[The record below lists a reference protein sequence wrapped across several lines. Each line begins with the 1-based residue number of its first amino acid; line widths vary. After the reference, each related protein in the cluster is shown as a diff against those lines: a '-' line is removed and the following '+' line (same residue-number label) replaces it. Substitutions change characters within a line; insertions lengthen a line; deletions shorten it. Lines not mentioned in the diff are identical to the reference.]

1 MRKVTRSRKYKKG
14 ASKKNKTRKTKTR
27 KTKTRK
33 TKKARAANRR
43 KLRGGMNHLG
53 EVFLGIIKNKKIYKE
68 EAMKHDA
75 QSKQYEEAGWNIE
88 ELTEE
93 LKTAIND
100 PVKFDKVMALL
111 DEYEYTK
118 ESYERE
124 LKEND
129 ARENK
134 DSQGEYWAQN
144 EYAKLIVELRDDY
157 GIDIDY

>member
-1 MRKVTRSRKYKKG
+1 MSKVARSRKYKKRVTKKNKT
-14 ASKKNKTRKTKTR
+14 KKNKTRR
-27 KTKTRK
+27 
-33 TKKARAANRR
+33 TKKVRRVNRR

-111 DEYEYTK
+111 DEYEYTRG
-118 ESYERE
+118 EYENE
-124 LKEND
+124 LKENN

-134 DSQGEYWAQN
+134 DNQGEYWAQN

>member
-1 MRKVTRSRKYKKG
+1 MRKIARSRKYKKRVT
-14 ASKKNKTRKTKTR
+14 KKNKTRKTKR
-27 KTKTRK
+27 TKTVHR
-33 TKKARAANRR
+33 TNRR
-43 KLRGGMNHLG
+43 KLRGGTNHLG
-53 EVFLGIIKNKKIYKE
+53 QVFLEIIKNKKIYQE
-68 EAMKHDA
+68 EGMKHDA
-75 QSKQYEEAGWNIE
+75 QSRQYEDAGMNIE

-93 LKTAIND
+93 LKTLIND
-100 PVKFDKVMALL
+100 DVKFKRVMELL

-124 LKEND
+124 LQENE

-157 GIDIDY
+157 GIDVDY

>member
-1 MRKVTRSRKYKKG
+1 MRKVARSRKYMKKVTKKNKT
-14 ASKKNKTRKTKTR
+14 KKNKTRR
-27 KTKTRK
+27 
-33 TKKARAANRR
+33 TKKVRRVNRR

-53 EVFLGIIKNKKIYKE
+53 EVFLRIIKNKKIYKE
-68 EAMKHDA
+68 EGMKHDA

-93 LKTAIND
+93 LKTALND
-100 PVKFDKVMALL
+100 DVKFGRVMELL

-124 LKEND
+124 LEENE

-134 DSQGEYWAQN
+134 DGQGEYQAQN
-144 EYAKLIVELRDDY
+144 EWSNLVVELRDEY
-157 GIDIDY
+157 GIDVE

>member
-1 MRKVTRSRKYKKG
+1 MRKVARSRKYKKRVTKKNKT
-14 ASKKNKTRKTKTR
+14 KKNKTRRNKTVR
-27 KTKTRK
+27 RI
-33 TKKARAANRR
+33 NRR
-43 KLRGGMNHLG
+43 KLRGGTNHLG
-53 EVFLGIIKNKKIYKE
+53 EVFLGIIKNKKIYE
-68 EAMKHDA
+68 EEGMKHDA

-100 PVKFDKVMALL
+100 DVKFDKVMTLL

-124 LKEND
+124 LQENE

-134 DSQGEYWAQN
+134 DGQGEYYAQN
-144 EYAKLIVELRDDY
+144 EWSKLVVELRDNY
-157 GIDIDY
+157 GIDVE

>member
-1 MRKVTRSRKYKKG
+1 MRKVARSIKHKKKI
-14 ASKKNKTRKTKTR
+14 AKKNKTKKNKTRR
-27 KTKTRK
+27 N
-33 TKKARAANRR
+33 KKARRVNRR

-68 EAMKHDA
+68 EGMKHDA

-100 PVKFDKVMALL
+100 DVKFDKVMELL

-118 ESYERE
+118 RNYENE
-124 LKEND
+124 LEEND

-134 DSQGEYWAQN
+134 DDQGEYLAQN
-144 EYAKLIVELRDDY
+144 EWSKLVVELRDDY
-157 GIDIDY
+157 GIEVE

>member
-1 MRKVTRSRKYKKG
+1 MHKLTRSRKYKKSV
-14 ASKKNKTRKTKTR
+14 SKKNKTRKTKTR
-27 KTKTRK
+27 KTKTRR
-33 TKKARAANRR
+33 TKKTRAANRR

-53 EVFLGIIKNKKIYKE
+53 EVFLQLVKNKKIYKE
-68 EAMKHDA
+68 EGMKHDA
-75 QSKQYEEAGWNIE
+75 QSKQYEEAGWKIE
-88 ELTEE
+88 DLTEE

-111 DEYEYTK
+111 DEYEYTRG
-118 ESYERE
+118 EYENE
-124 LKEND
+124 LKENN

-134 DSQGEYWAQN
+134 DNQGEYWAQN

>member
-1 MRKVTRSRKYKKG
+1 MRKVVRSRKYKKRVT
-14 ASKKNKTRKTKTR
+14 KKNKTRR
-27 KTKTRK
+27 
-33 TKKARAANRR
+33 TKKVRRVNRR
-43 KLRGGMNHLG
+43 KLRGGTNHLG
-53 EVFLGIIKNKKIYKE
+53 EIFLEIVKNKKIYE
-68 EAMKHDA
+68 EEGMKHDA
-75 QSKQYEEAGWNIE
+75 QSRQYQDAGMNIE

-100 PVKFDKVMALL
+100 DVKFKRVMELL

-124 LKEND
+124 IQENE

-134 DSQGEYWAQN
+134 DGQGEYWAQN

-157 GIDIDY
+157 GIDVDL

>member
-1 MRKVTRSRKYKKG
+1 MSKVARSRKYKKTVTKKNKT
-14 ASKKNKTRKTKTR
+14 KKNKTRR
-27 KTKTRK
+27 
-33 TKKARAANRR
+33 TKKVRRVNRR

-68 EAMKHDA
+68 EGMKHDA

-93 LKTAIND
+93 LKTALNND
-100 PVKFDKVMALL
+100 VKFGRVMELL

-124 LKEND
+124 LEENE

-134 DSQGEYWAQN
+134 DGQGEYRAQN
-144 EYAKLIVELRDDY
+144 QWSELVVELRDEY
-157 GIDIDY
+157 GIDVE

>member
-1 MRKVTRSRKYKKG
+1 MRKVVRSRKYKKRVT
-14 ASKKNKTRKTKTR
+14 KKNKTRR
-27 KTKTRK
+27 
-33 TKKARAANRR
+33 TKKVRRANRR
-43 KLRGGMNHLG
+43 KLCGGTNHLG
-53 EVFLGIIKNKKIYKE
+53 EVFLGIIKNKKIYE
-68 EAMKHDA
+68 EEGMKHDA
-75 QSKQYEEAGWNIE
+75 QSRQYEDAGMNIE

-100 PVKFDKVMALL
+100 DVKFKRIMELL

-124 LKEND
+124 LQENE

-134 DSQGEYWAQN
+134 DGQGEYWAQN

-157 GIDIDY
+157 GIDVDF

>member
-1 MRKVTRSRKYKKG
+1 MRKVTRSIKHKKKI
-14 ASKKNKTRKTKTR
+14 AKKNKTKKNKTRR
-27 KTKTRK
+27 N
-33 TKKARAANRR
+33 KKVRRVNRR

-68 EAMKHDA
+68 EGMKHDA
-75 QSKQYEEAGWNIE
+75 QSKKYEEAGWNIE

-100 PVKFDKVMALL
+100 DVKFDKVMELL

-118 ESYERE
+118 RNYENE
-124 LKEND
+124 LEEND

-134 DSQGEYWAQN
+134 DDQGEYLAQN
-144 EYAKLIVELRDDY
+144 EWSKLVVELRDDY
-157 GIDIDY
+157 GIEVE